1 MPRMENAMRPTLL
14 LLLAGVLTTGCLKDN
29 PNYCDP
35 TDPVCQN
42 RPDAAITCTGP
53 EDCSGT
59 SPVCYMPSAGPSVCV
74 QCTPAD
80 DSQCAGVCEA
90 DMTCGPCTLDTQ
102 CDSGVCLPN
111 GDCAAPDRVVYAS
124 PAGATTG
131 ECATAGTGCAIA
143 YAVTKASATRDV
155 VKLAAGAHV
164 PPADVNG
171 VVIDRNVT
179 LAARGAT
186 LRNPA
191 GNAVTVQ
198 AARRL
203 TVIGG
208 TFEGGSSGG
217 DGINCLANG
226 VLDITEAVIESCDD
240 FGIQTDA
247 CTLTVT
253 RSLITAN
260 TSGGVSNGGAAKVIT
275 LRNNVF
281 SYNGNN
287 GNVGAMTVNPDL
299 GSRVEFNTIVNNRGN
314 GAARSGIV
322 CQAPL
327 AVPNNL
333 IWRNIGGPLQV
344 HPDCDASGSYMV
356 AGLGGSNEPMFAD
369 PDMTYSLTANSPAEI
384 VDAGGACGPGVDFA
398 GKPRPAGTACD
409 RGAYER
415 Q

>member
-14 LLLAGVLTTGCLKDN
+14 LFLAGVLTTGCLKDN

-35 TDPVCQN
+35 TDPMCQN

-80 DSQCAGVCEA
+80 DSQCTGVCEA
-90 DMTCGPCTLDTQ
+90 DMTCGPCTLDSQ

-111 GDCAAPDRVVYAS
+111 GDCAETNRVVYAS

-131 ECATAGTGCAIA
+131 ECATPGTGCAIA
-143 YAVTKASATRDV
+143 YAVTKASGTRDV

-164 PPADVNG
+164 PPADANG

-186 LRNPA
+186 VANPL
-191 GNAVTVQ
+191 GNAITMQ
-198 AARRL
+198 AGKQL

-208 TFEGGSSGG
+208 SYRGGSGN
-217 DGINCLANG
+217 GIVCETNG
-226 VLDITEAVIESCDD
+226 TLDLTEATLELSSG
-240 FGIQTDA
+240 FGIRTSE
-247 CTLTVT
+247 CTVTVT
-253 RSLITAN
+253 RSKISQN
-260 TSGGVSNGGAAKVIT
+260 TGGGLVMTPGAAKVAIV
-275 LRNNVF
+275 RNNLF
-281 SYNGNN
+281 SYNGNT
-287 GNVGAMTVNPDL
+287 GNVGAMTLNTDV
-299 GSRVEFNTIVNNRGN
+299 GSSVEFNTIVNNRGN

-322 CQAPL
+322 CQGAF

-333 IWRNIGGPLQV
+333 IWRNIGAAAQV
-344 HPDCDASGSYMV
+344 SPECDASGSYMV
-356 AGLGGSNEPMFAD
+356 AGSGGSNEPMFTD

-384 VDAGGACGPGVDFA
+384 VDAGGACTLGVDFA
-398 GKPRPAGTACD
+398 GKPRPAGSACD